1 MVSWVEVVNVI
12 SRSRLM
18 HGARKGVGVL
28 VSFGEWHGAFPSL
41 TNRAFYTDYDL
52 KRTIHPR
59 PYDFTLVFMKKPIRG
74 SAVNLRESPTCGLD
88 SANEDE
94 FAGEARTERQADPRP
109 GDVLEL
115 EAFEDVQ
122 EGGAAHVS
130 AVAEHGAADRIGTG
144 R

>member
-1 MVSWVEVVNVI
+1 
-12 SRSRLM
+12 M

-41 TNRAFYTDYDL
+41 TNRVFNTDYDMT
-52 KRTIHPR
+52 RMIHPR

-74 SAVNLRESPTCGLD
+74 SAVNLRGSPTGGLD

-94 FAGEARTERQADPRP
+94 FAGEARTERQADPRSR
-109 GDVLEL
+109 DLLEL

-130 AVAEHGAADRIGTG
+130 AVAEHGAAGRIGTG

>member
-1 MVSWVEVVNVI
+1 MVSRVEVVNII

-28 VSFGEWHGAFPSL
+28 VSFGELHGAFPSL
-41 TNRAFYTDYDL
+41 TNRVCNTDYDMT
-52 KRTIHPR
+52 RMIHPR

-74 SAVNLRESPTCGLD
+74 RAVNLRGSPTGGLD

-109 GDVLEL
+109 GDLLEL

-130 AVAEHGAADRIGTG
+130 AVAEHGAAGRIGTG

>member
-1 MVSWVEVVNVI
+1 
-12 SRSRLM
+12 M

-41 TNRAFYTDYDL
+41 TNRVFNTDYDMT
-52 KRTIHPR
+52 RMIHPR

-74 SAVNLRESPTCGLD
+74 RAVNLRGSPTGGLD

-94 FAGEARTERQADPRP
+94 LAGEARTERQADPRP

-115 EAFEDVQ
+115 EAFQDVQ

-130 AVAEHGAADRIGTG
+130 AVAEHGAAGRIGTG

>member
-1 MVSWVEVVNVI
+1 
-12 SRSRLM
+12 M

-28 VSFGEWHGAFPSL
+28 VSFGELHGGFPSL
-41 TNRAFYTDYDL
+41 TNRVFNADYDL

-59 PYDFTLVFMKKPIRG
+59 PYDFTLVFMKKTIRG
-74 SAVNLRESPTCGLD
+74 RAVNLRGSPTGGLD

-94 FAGEARTERQADPRP
+94 FTGEARTERQADPRP

-115 EAFEDVQ
+115 EAFQDVQ

-130 AVAEHGAADRIGTG
+130 AVAEHGATGRIGTG

>member
-28 VSFGEWHGAFPSL
+28 VSFGELHGVFPSL
-41 TNRAFYTDYDL
+41 TNRVFNANYDM
-52 KRTIHPR
+52 KRMMHPR
-59 PYDFTLVFMKKPIRG
+59 PYDSTLVFMKKPIRG
-74 SAVNLRESPTCGLD
+74 RAVNLRGIPTGGLD
-88 SANEDE
+88 SAHEHE
-94 FAGEARTERQADPRP
+94 LAGEAGTERQADPRP
-109 GDVLEL
+109 GDLLEL

-130 AVAEHGAADRIGTG
+130 AVAEHGAAGRIGTG